1 MKGIT
6 LIFILFHLSVLSQSI
21 DVQNYTIDIIVSDE
35 NDKIEAT
42 NSILIKFDETC
53 EFFTLDLISQ
63 GENGYGMLVT
73 KVLLSAQDLRFEQI
87 NDSLLIYP
95 DGISKGDI
103 RTFDIS
109 YEGIPKDGLVIGKN
123 KYGNRTIFGDNWPNR
138 ARNWFPCVDHP
149 SDKAT
154 INYRI
159 THPDH
164 YTCVAN
170 GKLAAKE
177 SNTDKQT
184 TTIYKSTIPL
194 PTKVMVFG
202 LAALYS
208 DTITNENGPEHIN
221 WVYPEDSQKGFFDL
235 KVAGKPL
242 AFYSKNIGPYPYEK
256 LYNVQS
262 TTRFGGM
269 ENAGCI
275 FYDENAFHGKG
286 TMENLIAHE
295 IAHQWFGNSATETDW
310 QHLWLSEGFATYFTS
325 LYLENEYGTTAMNK
339 QLKKERERV
348 IKFHHLVKLPVV
360 DTITTDLMKLL
371 NPNAYQKG
379 AWILH
384 MLRNKLGD
392 TVFWN
397 GIRNYYQN
405 FEFKNAATNDFINT
419 MEKTCGCELNDFM
432 DPWLKETGH
441 PMLKVETKTKAR
453 STCLRIVQV
462 QNNYIYNFPIEIELT
477 YKDGSKELKIIDI
490 GDKKTEIQTEKII
503 DSFVVDPNVKLL
515 FEKVI

>member
-1 MKGIT
+1 MKGIV
-6 LIFILFHLSVLSQSI
+6 LIFMVFHLVLFSQPI
-21 DVQNYTIDIIVSDE
+21 DVQSYNIDIIVGDE
-35 NDKIEAT
+35 NDKIVAR
-42 NSILIKFDETC
+42 NSVIIKFNEDC
-53 EFFTLDLISQ
+53 EVLSLDLISQ
-63 GENGYGMLVT
+63 NEKGIGMRVT
-73 KVLLSAQDLRFEQI
+73 QVESLGMDIKFQQTSDK
-87 NDSLLIYP
+87 LLIYP
-95 DGISKGDI
+95 DEILNGQI
-103 RTFDIS
+103 RTFEIS

-170 GKLAAKE
+170 GKLEAKE
-177 SNTDKQT
+177 STTNKQT
-184 TTIYKSTIPL
+184 TTLYKSNIPL

-208 DTITNENGPEHIN
+208 DTITDENGPEHIN
-221 WVYPEDSQKGFFDL
+221 WVYPEDSQRGIFDL
-235 KVAGKPL
+235 KVAGEPL
-242 AFYSKNIGPYPYEK
+242 AFYSEHIGPYPYEK

-275 FYDENAFHGKG
+275 FYDENAFQGKG

-295 IAHQWFGNSATETDW
+295 IAHQWFGNSATESDW
-310 QHLWLSEGFATYFTS
+310 EHLWLSEGFATYFTS
-325 LYLENEYGTTAMNK
+325 LYLEYKYGETEMNK

-360 DTITTDLMKLL
+360 DTITTDLMQLL

-392 TVFWN
+392 TTFWN
-397 GIRNYYQN
+397 GIKHYYKK
-405 FEFKNAATNDFINT
+405 FEFKNATTNDFIMA
-419 MEKTCGCELNDFM
+419 MEETCGYDLNDFM
-432 DPWLKETGH
+432 DPWLRETGH
-441 PMLKVETKTKAR
+441 PMLRIETKTKGR
-453 STCLRIVQV
+453 STCIRIVQE
-462 QNNYIYNFPIEIELT
+462 QNNYIYNFPLEIELA
-477 YKDGSKELKIIDI
+477 YKDGSKEFKIINVAT
-490 GDKKTEIQTEKII
+490 KKTEFRSGKKI
-503 DSFVVDPNVKLL
+503 DSIVVDPHVKLL
-515 FEKVI
+515 FEKVK